1 MWAWQGGYKN
11 LTSMHS
17 YMHITVWGWMYH
29 SWQSH
34 ANAVVN
40 SVLMPVLQYDMYL
53 HWEEN

>member
-1 MWAWQGGYKN
+1 MI
-11 LTSMHS
+11 S
-17 YMHITVWGWMYH
+17 ITVWGWMYH

-40 SVLMPVLQYDMYL
+40 SVLMPVLQYGMYL